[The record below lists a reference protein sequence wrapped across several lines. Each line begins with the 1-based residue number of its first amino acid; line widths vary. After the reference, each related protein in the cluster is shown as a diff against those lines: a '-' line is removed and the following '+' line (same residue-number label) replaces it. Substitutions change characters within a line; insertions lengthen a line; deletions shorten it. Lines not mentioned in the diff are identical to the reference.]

1 MTQASEWTIEFL
13 IEADGSSPVEEFL
26 DGLDIKTRARFAWSM
41 EQLRV
46 RNVQAREPLV
56 RHLEGD
62 LWELREESST
72 NIYRIVYFFF
82 TGHRIVLVHG
92 FQKKTK
98 RTPTRELET
107 ARQRY
112 AAFVAREQAKA
123 ERRR

>member
-1 MTQASEWTIEFL
+1 MEHPTEWTTEFYL
-13 IEADGSSPVEEFL
+13 ESSGGSPVEEFL
-26 DGLDIKTRARFAWSM
+26 DQLDLKTRARFRWSM

-82 TGHRIVLVHG
+82 TGRRIIFLHG
-92 FQKKTK
+92 FQKKSQK
-98 RTPTRELET
+98 TPSRELET
-107 ARQRY
+107 ARRRY
-112 AAFVAREQAKA
+112 KDFLDREG
-123 ERRR
+123 RRRQ